1 MLGNIKPDMG
11 AAASVESNQG
21 ESVGVGFKN
30 TYKFECFDKN
40 GALKWEE
47 TVCNTVVNTGLDD
60 ILDKYYKG
68 AAYTAAHSVGL
79 ISATPTIAATNTMA
93 SHVGWTEVV
102 DYSETA
108 RPTLVVGVVAGQAA
122 DNSTSKATFTIA
134 GAGPFTIGGAFVSTD
149 ATKSGTVGIL
159 VGAAAFSA
167 GDKSGMTAG
176 DTLNVTVTL
185 TAATL

>member
-1 MLGNIKPDMG
+1 MLGKVKPDMG
-11 AAASVESNQG
+11 AAASVESNRNG
-21 ESVGVGFKN
+21 GVDVGFKN

-40 GALKWEE
+40 GNLKWEE

-68 AAYTAAHSVGL
+68 ASYTASHFVGL
-79 ISATPTIAATNTMA
+79 TAATPTIAAGDTMA
-93 SHVGWTEVV
+93 THAGWTELV
-102 DYSETA
+102 DYSETT
-108 RPTLVVGVVAGQAA
+108 RPALIVGVVAGQAV
-122 DNSTSKATFTIA
+122 DNSASKATFTIA
-134 GAGPFTIGGAFVSTD
+134 GTGPFTIGGAFVTTD
-149 ATKSGTVGIL
+149 ATKSGTIGTL

-176 DTLNVTVTL
+176 DTLNVTVSL